1 MSTGSP
7 CIASAHD
14 AGATSGTPRSPFV
27 SPNVGRGVEVNTN
40 IGQGGHRIR
49 PLPVVTPQGA
59 GVRISGLT
67 ETQTHNNSKK
77 ASSSRKRRS
86 QQRAATKRKQLER
99 LHQQEAFKQ
108 KADSFLSSVQPSV
121 AELLE
126 HSNQGPNA
134 DRLRLQKELRVSA
147 EALHKAQEE
156 EVHIVQ

>member
-1 MSTGSP
+1 
-7 CIASAHD
+7 
-14 AGATSGTPRSPFV
+14 
-27 SPNVGRGVEVNTN
+27 
-40 IGQGGHRIR
+40 
-49 PLPVVTPQGA
+49 VVTPQGA

-99 LHQQEAFKQ
+99 LHRQESFKQ

-156 EVHIVQ
+156 EVHIVQSMVENWLKGGVGYVPLEKEDDVIRCFGENFNSL